1 MTTNIAVSCLPPS
14 SFGERGGARSVENNK
29 SERKKRRPQLPEQH
43 SPLGHALYVVANFS
57 DVVITWLPTVR
68 QLFCVAAKVSLRQQQ
83 QRSRLKESSQHT
95 CVHSSATTTLSFFS
109 PPMSPIFVA
118 ARSKTRRL
126 TSKGAVDHLR
136 GLMSFLSGTTSGF
149 VCFSVFA

>member
-1 MTTNIAVSCLPPS
+1 MSGEALVPWKTTKANGRSGGRNYQS
-14 SFGERGGARSVENNK
+14 SIHPWATHFM
-29 SERKKRRPQLPEQH
+29 L
-43 SPLGHALYVVANFS
+43 LLIFS